1 MLFQVFI
8 FSHSKHKY
16 RGRIVLK
23 NQLAENAIVGNTS
36 SFDPKYWPPRAE
48 TVDWRVAFVKRFID
62 ILGSTL
68 LLVLISPIL
77 LAVAAALKLD
87 ASGPVFFVQRR
98 VGRGGLIFGC
108 YKFRTMV
115 PDAELMLAK
124 VLEDNADLSEE
135 WGKNQ
140 KLKNDPRVTRLG
152 SFLRSTSLDEL
163 PQLLNV
169 AMGQMSLVGPR
180 PALPEQL
187 IAYGRGARW
196 YCAVRPGVTGLW
208 QVKARGNSHFG
219 LRVALDCYY
228 VRQLSILTDLGI
240 LIQTISVV
248 ISRRGAS

>member
-1 MLFQVFI
+1 M
-8 FSHSKHKY
+8 
-16 RGRIVLK
+16 LK
-23 NQLAENAIVGNTS
+23 NLLAENAIGGNAS
-36 SFDPKYWPPRAE
+36 AFEPGSWPPRAE
-48 TVDWRVAFVKRFID
+48 TIDRRVAFVKRLID
-62 ILGSTL
+62 LFGSAL
-68 LLVLISPIL
+68 LIVLSSPIL
-77 LAVAAALKLD
+77 LVVAAAIKLD
-87 ASGPVFFVQRR
+87 ASGPVFFVQKR
-98 VGRGGLIFGC
+98 VGRGGRIFGC

-115 PDAELMLAK
+115 PDAESILAK

-140 KLKNDPRVTRLG
+140 KLKNDPRITRLG

-187 IAYGRGARW
+187 FAYGRGARW
-196 YCAVRPGVTGLW
+196 YFAVRPGLTGLW

-228 VRQLSILTDLGI
+228 VRQLSIMTDFGI

-248 ISRRGAS
+248 LSRRGAS